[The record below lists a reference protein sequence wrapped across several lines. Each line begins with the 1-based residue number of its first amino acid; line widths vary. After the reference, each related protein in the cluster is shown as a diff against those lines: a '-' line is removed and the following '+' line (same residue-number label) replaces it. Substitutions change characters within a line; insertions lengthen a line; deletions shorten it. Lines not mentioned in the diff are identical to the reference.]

1 MAEGFVY
8 SLDMKD
14 RFRSGTDKVAYNIR
28 NVLLTKAGTRPN
40 LPNFGSNLHKLEYSP
55 IDQILIDLASLYI
68 REAIANSMDGVVVTS
83 IKVLIDKKNRIA
95 TFKLGFTL
103 QTGVASSLALN
114 YNGEKF
120 S

>member
-14 RFRSGTDKVAYNIR
+14 RFRSDTDKVAYNIR

-55 IDQILIDLASLYI
+55 IDQIFIDLASVYI
-68 REAIANSMDGVVVTS
+68 REAIANSMDGVVITS
-83 IKVLIDKKNRIA
+83 IKIQIDKLYRTA
-95 TFKLGFTL
+95 TFKLQFTL
-103 QTGVASSLALN
+103 QKGVTSSLSLS
-114 YNGEKF
+114 YNGEVF
-120 S
+120 R